1 MHPWWSLLLIMKFV
15 WAINTPSSPPMLIWG
30 IDTPQPQS
38 IFQYM
43 KTFDLVRMLRPIQRE
58 YMIVV
63 YLASELT
70 AKDINCPS
78 CFPQMSQILPVRYY
92 SQVEKPLR
100 ALDHI
105 SRGAVS
111 PGLVWHTL
119 PMDGSEIDLGQEI
132 RCEIGQI
139 HGFNFGDRSLTA
151 HDATIAAVLEV
162 LKGCRVIHIY
172 TALEEEYRALR
183 RRRFYSMSGKR
194 HSHTEGSNVI
204 FTGDVGL
211 RADPTNLT
219 ILRHELAI
227 VGVQKIIQAMEMKVG
242 HEVRYNRTYVRLRTG
257 NDSLQMGLVGVQ
269 TVKKGFVVVMNT
281 HMGYL
286 MMEILPVGGS
296 WLITRIV
303 FNSNTTYYPRDMI
316 FFSFG
321 HSLCCQ
327 SITAYSDEGWR
338 LTLYSFHLDVMLTAS
353 DSGFNPDYVPKPCW
367 HCDIYISAVLS
378 QSIFTLG
385 ILFFV
390 LCVGLIM
397 LWDIGRNRFVQNVND
412 PDLHIKT
419 DS

>member
-1 MHPWWSLLLIMKFV
+1 MFPWWSLLVIIKCVL
-15 WAINTPSSPPMLIWG
+15 AHNTPSSPPMLIWG
-30 IDTPQPQS
+30 IDVPQPES
-38 IFQYM
+38 IFRYM
-43 KTFDLVRMLRPIQRE
+43 KTFDLVRLLRPIQND

-78 CFPQMSQILPVRYY
+78 CFPAMSQILPVRYF

-105 SRGAVS
+105 SRGS
-111 PGLVWHTL
+111 LKPGLTWHSL
-119 PMDGSEIDLGQEI
+119 SMDGSEIDLAKEI
-132 RCEIGQI
+132 RCQIGSI
-139 HGFNFGDRSLTA
+139 HGFNFGDRNMQA

-162 LKGCRVIHIY
+162 LKSCRVIHIY
-172 TALEEEYRALR
+172 TALEEESTALR
-183 RRRFYSMSGKR
+183 RRRVYSMSSMR
-194 HSHTEGSNVI
+194 HSHTDDMNVV

-211 RADPTNLT
+211 KADPTNLT

-227 VGVQKIIQAMEMKVG
+227 VGVQKIIQAMEIKVG
-242 HEVRYNRTYVRLRTG
+242 HEVRYNRTYVQLKTG

-269 TVKKGFVVVMNT
+269 TVKKGFVVVLKT
-281 HMGYL
+281 HMGYML
-286 MMEILPVGGS
+286 IECLPVGGS

-303 FNSNTTYYPRDMI
+303 FNSNMTFYPREMT
-316 FFSFG
+316 FFSFQ

-327 SITAYSDEGWR
+327 SVTAYSDEGWR
-338 LTLYSFHLDVMLTAS
+338 LTLYSFHLDVMRRSS
-353 DSGFNPDYVPKPCW
+353 DSGYNPDYVPKPCW
-367 HCDIYISAVLS
+367 HCDKYISSVIS
-378 QSIFTLG
+378 QSIFALA

-419 DS
+419 DT